1 MSEKPWVK
9 HWPMEPGN
17 GWTLSKLVMDRE
29 NGVVKEFWKKVPWVE
44 EPEEEEDDEPM
55 EEPMHEE
62 VSASSSASKPKNTEK
77 TRCPPIAWCPI
88 GELKAFEAMKG
99 KGKADKE
106 DDPKKRKLSEEAGK
120 EEAAEE
126 GDAGRK

>member
-1 MSEKPWVK
+1 MSEQAYVK
-9 HWPMEPGN
+9 HWPIEPGN

-29 NGVVKEFWKKVPWVE
+29 NGVVKEFWKKVPWVA
-44 EPEEEEDDEPM
+44 EPEEEDDEPM
-55 EEPMHEE
+55 KEPMHTQS
-62 VSASSSASKPKNTEK
+62 SASSSAPL
-77 TRCPPIAWCPI
+77 CPIAWCPI